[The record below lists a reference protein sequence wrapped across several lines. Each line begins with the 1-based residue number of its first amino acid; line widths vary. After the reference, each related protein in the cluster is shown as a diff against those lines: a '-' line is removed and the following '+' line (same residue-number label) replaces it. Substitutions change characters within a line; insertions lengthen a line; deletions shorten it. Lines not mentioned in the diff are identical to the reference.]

1 MKTYLLTFKLKKH
14 KEAKGFQSKVIAS
27 DDADIQGIKEEWAMY
42 FEKLY
47 STPVKCTNIE
57 LITNEPQQE
66 VTNERQK
73 KKQTK
78 ISRSADR

>member
-14 KEAKGFQSKVIAS
+14 KEAKGFQSRVTAPDK
-27 DDADIQGIKEEWAMY
+27 ADIQGVKEEWAMY

-47 STPVKCTNIE
+47 NTPVKCTNVE
-57 LITNEPQQE
+57 LITDEPQQE
-66 VTNERQK
+66 VANERQK

-78 ISRSADR
+78 ISRGAD